1 MQNLGGV
8 RRPEHYQHKSTHTF
22 GVAIWDLTMS
32 HCSSFFTF
40 KTAPKII
47 LLTVTLYL
55 IFPLSHRNLGPLFDG
70 RGVDVSYEFARTRRQ
85 RFGPT
90 FRFGLRKTARLRLS
104 GGVAF
109 LRDSLAKA
117 WAS

>member
-1 MQNLGGV
+1 
-8 RRPEHYQHKSTHTF
+8 
-22 GVAIWDLTMS
+22 MS
-32 HCSSFFTF
+32 HCRSFCTF
-40 KTAPKII
+40 KTGPKII

-85 RFGPT
+85 RFGPI

-109 LRDSLAKA
+109 LRDSLAKV
-117 WAS
+117 WAT